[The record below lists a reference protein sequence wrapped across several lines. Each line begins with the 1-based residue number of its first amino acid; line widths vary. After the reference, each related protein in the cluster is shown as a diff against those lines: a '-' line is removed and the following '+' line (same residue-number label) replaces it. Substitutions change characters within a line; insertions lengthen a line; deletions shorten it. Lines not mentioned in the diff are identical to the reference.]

1 MSGPP
6 PARAPVEQRRRG
18 RAAWVVM
25 ELAARG
31 RWVLGLLARQRRPA
45 SRAFAVGAA
54 LLLAAV
60 AGCSPDR
67 PPVAAT
73 ATSGT
78 TARKPATTAPG
89 GGATSPTRPKTGGGP
104 RQPTGAPVTLA
115 FGGDVHFEGAIATR
129 LARDPATAMG
139 PIAAVLRQ
147 ADLAMVNLETAVTAR
162 GTPAAKE
169 FTFRAP
175 PSVFTALRAAG
186 VDLATMANN
195 HGEDFGPVGLQDS
208 LAAAAAARF
217 PVVGIGRDAAQ
228 AFRAHVVTARGQ
240 RIAVIGATQVLDAN
254 LAAAWSAGNGKPGL
268 ASAYQVD
275 RLLAAVRAARQA
287 ADTVVVFL
295 HWGRELSSCPIA
307 RQRAL
312 APRLVAAGADV
323 VVGSHAHVLAGAGFL
338 DGAYIHYGL
347 GNLVFSSR
355 GGVTARSGVLT
366 LTVRGRAVT
375 DARWAPAV
383 ISGGVP
389 IPLTGAAARQALAS
403 LQALRGCTG
412 LSARPTITG

>member
-1 MSGPP
+1 MSGPQP
-6 PARAPVEQRRRG
+6 VTQQHTGTEPGTGRPRARWRT
-18 RAAWVVM
+18 
-25 ELAARG
+25 L
-31 RWVLGLLARQRRPA
+31 
-45 SRAFAVGAA
+45 AVGTA
-54 LLLAAV
+54 LLLAVV
-60 AGCSPDR
+60 AGCSPD
-67 PPVAAT
+67 PSPGVAT
-73 ATSGT
+73 ATTAARASAPASTEPRVVTGT
-78 TARKPATTAPG
+78 SSSSTRLA
-89 GGATSPTRPKTGGGP
+89 GGAGP

-115 FGGDVHFEGAIATR
+115 FGGDVHFEGVIATR
-129 LARDPATAMG
+129 LARNPATAMG
-139 PIAAVLRQ
+139 PVAAVLRQ
-147 ADLAMVNLETAVTAR
+147 ADLAMVNLETAVTTR

-169 FTFRAP
+169 FNFRAP
-175 PSVFTALRAAG
+175 PSAFTALRAAG

-228 AFRAHVVTARGQ
+228 AFRALVLTARGQ
-240 RIAVIGATQVLDAN
+240 RIAVVGATQVLDSN
-254 LAAAWSAGNGKPGL
+254 LAAAWSAGDGKPGL

-275 RLLAAVRAARQA
+275 RLLAAIRAARQA

-295 HWGRELSSCPIA
+295 HWGRELSSCPMS

-338 DGAYIHYGL
+338 DGAYVSYGL
-347 GNLVFSSR
+347 GNFVFHSR

-375 DARWAPAV
+375 GVRWTPALL
-383 ISGGVP
+383 SGGVP
-389 IPLTGAAARQALAS
+389 IPMTGAAARQALAS
-403 LQALRGCTG
+403 WQALRGCTG
-412 LSARPTITG
+412 LSTRPASTG